1 MYSEVSCAS
10 ISTGKEMNNNKN
22 KSILIVESN
31 VRVFESLQTKLKD
44 GGMIVISSKDGFEG
58 YERAK
63 KEMPDIIL
71 VEVSVPVMNGLKLCK
86 LLKFDERYRKLNLIL
101 MGSKNILSNVE
112 QDEYQYDGK
121 IEKPFRYGDL
131 RAIIDQVL
139 QGNDNV

>member
-1 MYSEVSCAS
+1 M
-10 ISTGKEMNNNKN
+10 INKKN

-86 LLKFDERYRKLNLIL
+86 LLKSDERYRKLNLIL

>member
-1 MYSEVSCAS
+1 M
-10 ISTGKEMNNNKN
+10 
-22 KSILIVESN
+22 ESN

-112 QDEYQYDGK
+112 QDEYQYNGK

>member
-1 MYSEVSCAS
+1 
-10 ISTGKEMNNNKN
+10 MNKNNN

-31 VRVFESLQTKLKD
+31 VRVFESLQKKLKE

-71 VEVSVPVMNGLKLCK
+71 VEVSIPVMNGLKLCK
-86 LLKFDERYRKLNLIL
+86 LIKFDERYRNLNLIL
-101 MGSKNILSNVE
+101 MGSKNVLSGIK
-112 QDEYQYDGK
+112 QDEYLYDGK

-131 RAIIDQVL
+131 RLIIDQIL
-139 QGNDNV
+139 QGEKNV

>member
-1 MYSEVSCAS
+1 
-10 ISTGKEMNNNKN
+10 MNKNKN

-31 VRVFESLQTKLKD
+31 VRVFESLQKKLKE
-44 GGMIVISSKDGFEG
+44 GGMIVISAKDGFEG

-86 LLKFDERYRKLNLIL
+86 LLKLDERYRKLNLIL
-101 MGSKNILSNVE
+101 MGSKNILSNVD

-139 QGNDNV
+139 QGSDNV

>member
-1 MYSEVSCAS
+1 M
-10 ISTGKEMNNNKN
+10 NNKN

-31 VRVFESLQTKLKD
+31 VRVFESLQKKLKD

-86 LLKFDERYRKLNLIL
+86 LIKFDERLRCTPKPENIKIYEDLKSLYSSITMRIRGLHGPDPFELKR
-101 MGSKNILSNVE
+101 GFKSKN
-112 QDEYQYDGK
+112 
-121 IEKPFRYGDL
+121 
-131 RAIIDQVL
+131 
-139 QGNDNV
+139 

>member
-1 MYSEVSCAS
+1 
-10 ISTGKEMNNNKN
+10 MNNNKN

-63 KEMPDIIL
+63 KEMPDIVL

-86 LLKFDERYRKLNLIL
+86 LLKFDERYGKLNLIL
-101 MGSKNILSNVE
+101 MGSKNILRNAE
-112 QDEYQYDGK
+112 QDEYRYDGK

-131 RAIIDQVL
+131 REIIDQVL

>member
-1 MYSEVSCAS
+1 
-10 ISTGKEMNNNKN
+10 MNNNKN

-63 KEMPDIIL
+63 KEMPDIVL

-86 LLKFDERYRKLNLIL
+86 LLKFDERYGKLNLIL
-101 MGSKNILSNVE
+101 MGSKNILSNAE
-112 QDEYQYDGK
+112 QDEYRYDGK

-139 QGNDNV
+139 QGSDNV

>member
-1 MYSEVSCAS
+1 
-10 ISTGKEMNNNKN
+10 MNNNKN

-63 KEMPDIIL
+63 KEMPDLIL

-86 LLKFDERYRKLNLIL
+86 LLKSDERYRKLNLIL

>member
-1 MYSEVSCAS
+1 
-10 ISTGKEMNNNKN
+10 MNNNKN

-63 KEMPDIIL
+63 KEMPDIVL

-86 LLKFDERYRKLNLIL
+86 LLKLDERYRKLNLIL
-101 MGSKNILSNVE
+101 MGSKNILSNAE
-112 QDEYQYDGK
+112 QDKYQYDGK
-121 IEKPFRYGDL
+121 IEKPFRDGDL
-131 RAIIDQVL
+131 REIIDQVL
-139 QGNDNV
+139 QGNNNV

>member
-1 MYSEVSCAS
+1 MKKS
-10 ISTGKEMNNNKN
+10 KN

-31 VRVFESLQTKLKD
+31 VRVFESLQKKLRE

-86 LLKFDERYRKLNLIL
+86 LLKLDERYKNLNLIL
-101 MGSKNILSNVE
+101 MGSKNILKSVK

-131 RAIIDQVL
+131 RLIIDQILEGDKSV
-139 QGNDNV
+139 

>member
-1 MYSEVSCAS
+1 
-10 ISTGKEMNNNKN
+10 MNNNKN

-63 KEMPDIIL
+63 KEMPDIVL

-86 LLKFDERYRKLNLIL
+86 LLKFDERYKKLNLIL
-101 MGSKNILSNVE
+101 MGSKNILSNIE
-112 QDEYQYDGK
+112 QNEYQYDGK

>member
-1 MYSEVSCAS
+1 M
-10 ISTGKEMNNNKN
+10 KNNKN

-63 KEMPDIIL
+63 KEMPDIVL

-101 MGSKNILSNVE
+101 KGSKNILSNAE

-139 QGNDNV
+139 KGNNNV

>member
-1 MYSEVSCAS
+1 
-10 ISTGKEMNNNKN
+10 MNNNKN

-86 LLKFDERYRKLNLIL
+86 LLKFDERYRKRNLIL
-101 MGSKNILSNVE
+101 MGSKNILSNAE

-121 IEKPFRYGDL
+121 IQKPFRYGDL
-131 RAIIDQVL
+131 REIIDQVL

>member
-1 MYSEVSCAS
+1 
-10 ISTGKEMNNNKN
+10 MNNNKN

-63 KEMPDIIL
+63 KEMPDIVL

-86 LLKFDERYRKLNLIL
+86 LLKFDYQINLFYLI
-101 MGSKNILSNVE
+101 
-112 QDEYQYDGK
+112 
-121 IEKPFRYGDL
+121 
-131 RAIIDQVL
+131 
-139 QGNDNV
+139 

>member
-1 MYSEVSCAS
+1 M
-10 ISTGKEMNNNKN
+10 
-22 KSILIVESN
+22 ESN

-44 GGMIVISSKDGFEG
+44 EGMIVISSKDGFEG

-112 QDEYQYDGK
+112 QDEYQFDGK